1 MDTIIESGRK
11 IWEGE
16 IDFEG
21 QRLVEMFCS
30 VLLTTAGVI
39 GFMVGFA
46 TQNIQ
51 YTLWILLAG
60 AALTFVV
67 CVPPWPFYNKDP
79 VKWLPAKKSGSVSAM
94 NITVDGKKV
103 Q

>member
-1 MDTIIESGRK
+1 MDAIIESGRK

-21 QRLVEMFCS
+21 QRLVEMFS
-30 VLLTTAGVI
+30 TTILTTAGII
-39 GFMVGFA
+39 GFMVGYA

-51 YTLWILLAG
+51 YTLWILLTG
-60 AALTFVV
+60 AALAFVV
-67 CVPPWPFYNKDP
+67 CVPPWPFYNSDP
-79 VKWLPAKKSGSVSAM
+79 VKWLPAKKSGAVSDI

>member
-1 MDTIIESGRK
+1 MDAIIESGRK

-30 VLLTTAGVI
+30 VLLSTAGVLA
-39 GFMVGFA
+39 FMVGFA
-46 TQNIQ
+46 TQDIT
-51 YTLWILLAG
+51 YTLYILLGG
-60 AALTFVV
+60 AALTFVM
-67 CVPPWPFYNKDP
+67 CVPPWPIYNKDP
-79 VKWLPAKKSGSVSAM
+79 VKWLPAKKSSGVTGID
-94 NITVDGKKV
+94 ITVDGKKV